1 MIKLSNIYK
10 TYSNEPLYESFNL
23 QFEENKISCILG
35 PSGIGKTTLVN
46 IIAGIIKPDSG
57 EIILPNNSKFSYVFQ
72 EPRLLEW
79 YNVYDNLDIVLKEH
93 YNSSNRKAIID
104 KTLNLVDLQDFSKYK
119 ISELSGGMAQRVSLA
134 RALAYPSNILIL
146 DEPFKGLD
154 YKLEEDLLLKF
165 KNIWL
170 DDKRTVLFITHDIDQ
185 ALFLSDYIYI
195 FNNKPVEVVY
205 SLSLNKSLSLDKLSK
220 DGISIDAKNIIKKY
234 L

>member
-1 MIKLSNIYK
+1 MELIMIKLNNVCKEYNNELLYNNFNID
-10 TYSNEPLYESFNL
+10 
-23 QFEENKISCILG
+23 FEENKISCILG

-46 IIAGIIKPDSG
+46 MITGLIIPDSG
-57 EIILPNNSKFSYVFQ
+57 EIMLPLNSKFSYVFQ

-79 YNVYDNLDIVLKEH
+79 YSVYDNIEFVLREY
-93 YNSSNRKAIID
+93 YNIAERKAIIN
-104 KTLNLVDLQDFSKYK
+104 KTLALVGLSDFSNYK

-134 RALAYPSNILIL
+134 RAFAYPSNILIL

-154 YKLEEDLLLKF
+154 YKLEEDLLIKF
-165 KNIWL
+165 KSIWQN
-170 DDKRTVLFITHDIDQ
+170 DKRTVLFITHDIEQ

-205 SLSLNKSLSLDKLSK
+205 RLSMDKSL
-220 DGISIDAKNIIKKY
+220 SIDAKNIIKKY

>member
-1 MIKLSNIYK
+1 MIKLNNVCKEYNNELLYNNFNID
-10 TYSNEPLYESFNL
+10 
-23 QFEENKISCILG
+23 FEENKISCILG

-46 IIAGIIKPDSG
+46 MITGLIIPDSG
-57 EIILPNNSKFSYVFQ
+57 EIMLPLNSKFSYVFQ

-79 YNVYDNLDIVLKEH
+79 YSVYDNIEFVLREY
-93 YNSSNRKAIID
+93 YNIAERKAIIN
-104 KTLNLVDLQDFSKYK
+104 KTLALVGLSDFSNYK

-134 RALAYPSNILIL
+134 RAFAYPSNILIL

-154 YKLEEDLLLKF
+154 YKLEEDLLIKF
-165 KNIWL
+165 KSIWQN
-170 DDKRTVLFITHDIDQ
+170 DKRTVLFITHDIEQ

-205 SLSLNKSLSLDKLSK
+205 RLSMDKSL
-220 DGISIDAKNIIKKY
+220 SIDAKNIIKKY

>member
-1 MIKLSNIYK
+1 MIKLNNVCKEYNNELLYNNFNIDFK
-10 TYSNEPLYESFNL
+10 
-23 QFEENKISCILG
+23 ENKISCILG

-46 IIAGIIKPDSG
+46 MITGLIIPDSG
-57 EIILPNNSKFSYVFQ
+57 EIMLPLNSKFSYVFQ

-79 YNVYDNLDIVLKEH
+79 YSVYDNIEFVLREY
-93 YNSSNRKAIID
+93 YNIAERKAIIN
-104 KTLNLVDLQDFSKYK
+104 KTLALVGLSDFSNYK

-134 RALAYPSNILIL
+134 RAFAYPSNILIL

-154 YKLEEDLLLKF
+154 YKLEEDLLIKF
-165 KNIWL
+165 KSIWQN
-170 DDKRTVLFITHDIDQ
+170 DKRTVLFITHDIEQ

-205 SLSLNKSLSLDKLSK
+205 RLSMDKSL
-220 DGISIDAKNIIKKY
+220 SIDAKNIIKKY

>member
-1 MIKLSNIYK
+1 MIKLNNVCKEYNNELLYNNFNI
-10 TYSNEPLYESFNL
+10 EFD
-23 QFEENKISCILG
+23 ENKISCILG

-46 IIAGIIKPDSG
+46 MITGLTIPDSG
-57 EIILPNNSKFSYVFQ
+57 EIMLPINSKFSYVFQ

-79 YNVYDNLDIVLKEH
+79 YSVYDNIEIVLRE
-93 YNSSNRKAIID
+93 YYDIAERKAIIN
-104 KTLNLVDLQDFSKYK
+104 KTLDLVGLNDFSNYK

-134 RALAYPSNILIL
+134 RAFAYPSNILIL

-154 YKLEEDLLLKF
+154 YKLEEDLLIKF
-165 KNIWL
+165 KSIWQN
-170 DDKRTVLFITHDIDQ
+170 DKRTVLFITHDIEQ

-205 SLSLNKSLSLDKLSK
+205 SLSIDKLSK
-220 DGISIDAKNIIKKY
+220 DSIFIDAKNIIKKY

>member
-1 MIKLSNIYK
+1 MIKLNNVCKEYNNELLYNNFNID
-10 TYSNEPLYESFNL
+10 
-23 QFEENKISCILG
+23 FEENKISCILG

-46 IIAGIIKPDSG
+46 MITGLIIPDSG
-57 EIILPNNSKFSYVFQ
+57 EIMLPLNSKFSYVFQ

-79 YNVYDNLDIVLKEH
+79 YSVYDNIEFVLREY
-93 YNSSNRKAIID
+93 YNIAERKAIIN
-104 KTLNLVDLQDFSKYK
+104 KTLALVGLSDFSNYK

-134 RALAYPSNILIL
+134 RAFAYPSNILIL

-154 YKLEEDLLLKF
+154 YKLEEDLLIKF
-165 KNIWL
+165 KSIWQN
-170 DDKRTVLFITHDIDQ
+170 DKRTVLFITHDIEQ

-205 SLSLNKSLSLDKLSK
+205 RLSMDKSLSIDKLSK
-220 DGISIDAKNIIKKY
+220 DSISIDAKNIIKKY